1 MEVLRDTPVASISVS
16 PALGDWGWD
25 PDRPAST
32 IWSAL
37 EVILT
42 PLSVLNGYIEAE
54 GFRIPSVPLFSGFT
68 VV

>member
-16 PALGDWGWD
+16 PALDDWGWA
-25 PDRPAST
+25 PGRPAFV

-42 PLSVLNGYIEAE
+42 PLSILNGYM
-54 GFRIPSVPLFSGFT
+54 
-68 VV
+68 